1 MPSCQNTARLSNAE
15 GPPAAEEEEE
25 SISGG
30 GFRCGPDLKTFFL
43 QRDRDWSSRL
53 ASTCSLISM
62 G

>member
-30 GFRCGPDLKTFFL
+30 GFRCGPDLKTFFYKETETGV
-43 QRDRDWSSRL
+43 RVSRRL
-53 ASTCSLISM
+53 VR
-62 G
+62 